1 MILIPS
7 KSVEGSGQVVHLQF
21 LMCVWLIE
29 NFVFFSWILSKS
41 FRWKRKNVSWWCAW
55 WCPRV
60 ARRISAQAAI
70 GWTATF
76 VCQDKQGT
84 GHEQGQED
92 GQSALGRHLWTGA
105 GTTVST
111 TTTSLH
117 TPMEEIQLKTH
128 LIWISPPLSL
138 RRCAQQVFET
148 QHQFLLASSQ
158 DGWSSWNTWIV
169 MHSLYSA

>member
-1 MILIPS
+1 M
-7 KSVEGSGQVVHLQF
+7 
-21 LMCVWLIE
+21 
-29 NFVFFSWILSKS
+29 
-41 FRWKRKNVSWWCAW
+41 SWWCAW

-60 ARRISAQAAI
+60 ARGISAQAAI
-70 GWTATF
+70 GRTAAF

-158 DGWSSWNTWIV
+158 DGWSWNTWLCLFFNVQQKGPRALPCPPLIWGIYYYYLGAHKSVILANSYMALVGV
-169 MHSLYSA
+169 MTE